1 MFLPF
6 KIDTPT
12 FVHLMIDRK
21 QITKSILF
29 LGLLLIRIIPV
40 LYFCRAG
47 RTGVEAV
54 GEMDALLY
62 LSGAREILAT
72 GTNQFNFFPPLNF
85 LFVATFL
92 YFAHGEVI
100 GPLLVIASLGWLTVI
115 GIYLLTKDL
124 FGEKAAI
131 IAAIIYGLYP
141 DFIFYGSTFYPETL
155 AIFLMVFSFLM
166 LEKYFYCKRL
176 TDIVLGGILWGLA
189 SLTRGGLHYFS
200 IVIALTIFISHFKE
214 GFKFSL
220 KPAVVFFLI
229 TYFTFLMLA
238 SIIPETHGSTSLGSK
253 SGIGSI
259 IHGANRLIVCNT
271 DYGNVRG
278 NIFYD
283 INYCKEK
290 WPAGSQIDMQELFK
304 LDTAQMYLKVIEF
317 IAYNPATYI
326 KNSFIK
332 LSNFWAPHSNPYLIF
347 YIKGRLQQG
356 YAIFSATACFMISLM
371 YMIIVCGGLWGISIS
386 KEPFRP
392 LAISFIIFYCIMI
405 FLTVGNS
412 KLRLPLMPF
421 FIIYCSYFIACLQDG
436 RWKNALSNKV
446 TAILILIFLA
456 NSIYKYQE
464 IRLSPKEIQ
473 VQAVEL
479 CNQLGFPKTALYLI
493 DQGKK
498 FAYSAIEKERLNSAE
513 AAAQKKLSA
522 THDAK

>member
-1 MFLPF
+1 
-6 KIDTPT
+6 
-12 FVHLMIDRK
+12 MIYRK

-29 LGLLLIRIIPV
+29 LGLLIIRIIPV

-85 LFVATFL
+85 LFIAACL
-92 YFAHGEVI
+92 YFAHGAVI
-100 GPLLVIASLGWLTVI
+100 GPLLALAILGWLTVI

-124 FGEKAAI
+124 FGEKTAI
-131 IAAIIYGLYP
+131 IAAIIGGIYP
-141 DFIFYGSTFYPETL
+141 DFIFYCSTFYPETL
-155 AIFLMVFSFLM
+155 AIFFMVFSFLM
-166 LEKYFYCKRL
+166 LVKYFYNQRL
-176 TDIVLGGILWGLA
+176 IDIVLGGILWGLA

-200 IVIALTIFISHFKE
+200 IVIALSIFASHFKE

-220 KPAVVFFLI
+220 KPAVAFFLV
-229 TYFTFLMLA
+229 TYGTFLTLA
-238 SIIPETHGSTSLGSK
+238 SIIPETQGSTSLGSK

-259 IHGANRLIVCNT
+259 IHGANRLIVCST

-283 INYCKEK
+283 INKCKEE
-290 WPAGSQIDMQELFK
+290 WPAGSQLDMLELFK
-304 LDTAQMYLKVIEF
+304 LDTPQMYLKIIEF
-317 IAYNPATYI
+317 IVYDPVTYI

-332 LSNFWAPHSNPYLIF
+332 LSNFWAPHPNPYLIL
-347 YIKGRLQQG
+347 YIKARLQKG
-356 YAIFSATACFMISLM
+356 YTIFSETACLMICLM
-371 YMIIVCGGLWGISIS
+371 YVIIVCGGLWGISIA

-392 LAISFIIFYCIMI
+392 IAIAFIMFYCIMI

-436 RWKNALSNKV
+436 KWKSALTNRV
-446 TAILILIFLA
+446 AAILILIFLA

-464 IRLSPKEIQ
+464 IRLSPAEILIQ
-473 VQAVEL
+473 KIEL
-479 CNQLGFPKTALYLI
+479 CTKLGFPKTALYFLENSN
-493 DQGKK
+493 K
-498 FAYSAIEKERLNSAE
+498 YSYTDEQSKRLQKAKALAHEKLEIKTDNNLMENP
-513 AAAQKKLSA
+513 
-522 THDAK
+522 

>member
-1 MFLPF
+1 MLE
-6 KIDTPT
+6 
-12 FVHLMIDRK
+12 RK
-21 QITKSILF
+21 HVVKSILF
-29 LGLLLIRIIPV
+29 LCLLLIRIIPV

-47 RTGVEAV
+47 RIGVEAA

-85 LFVATFL
+85 LFIAACL

-100 GPLLVIASLGWLTVI
+100 GPLIAIAILGWLTVI

-124 FGEKAAI
+124 FGEKTAI
-131 IAAIIYGLYP
+131 IAAIIGGIYP

-155 AIFLMVFSFLM
+155 AVFFMVFSFLM
-166 LEKYFYCKRL
+166 LVKYFYSQRL
-176 TDIVLGGILWGLA
+176 IDIVLGGILWGLA

-200 IVIALTIFISHFKE
+200 ILIASAIFINHFK
-214 GFKFSL
+214 GRSKFSL
-220 KPAVVFFLI
+220 KPAVVFFLV
-229 TYFTFLMLA
+229 TYGTFLAFA
-238 SIIPETHGSTSLGSK
+238 SIIPETQGSTSLGSK

-259 IHGANRLIVCNT
+259 IHGANRLIVCST

-283 INYCKEK
+283 INKCGEK
-290 WPAGSQIDMQELFK
+290 WPAGSQIDMLELFK

-317 IAYNPATYI
+317 IASDPATYI

-332 LSNFWAPHSNPYLIF
+332 LSNLWAPHTNPYLIF
-347 YIKGRLQQG
+347 YIKARLEQG
-356 YAIFSATACFMISLM
+356 YPLFSEAACFMISFM
-371 YMIIVCGGLWGISIS
+371 YVIIVCGGLWGISIA

-392 LAISFIIFYCIMI
+392 LSIAFIIFYCIMI

-436 RWKNALSNKV
+436 RWKTALSNKV
-446 TAILILIFLA
+446 VAILILIFLV

-464 IRLSPKEIQ
+464 IRLSPAEIL
-473 VQAVEL
+473 VQKIEL
-479 CNQLGFPKTALYLI
+479 CINLGFPKTALYFLENS
-493 DQGKK
+493 KK
-498 FAYSAIEKERLNSAE
+498 HSYTDTQSKRLQNAKASVSERL
-513 AAAQKKLSA
+513 KKH
-522 THDAK
+522 TDNNHMENP